1 MNKLELDELEFYHSI
16 WFTVLVIIL
25 LGVFI
30 FPNQEFESLD
40 LKIIKDNPER
50 VKTIIFV
57 SLHIS
62 SVLGIVSEPFLPF
75 TSKKIKSILQS
86 DNHEMKWSWDNLKN
100 NDFLIS
106 ENLKI
111 NEPELLFSRIEDS
124 EIQKQIDKLN
134 KNN

>member
-1 MNKLELDELEFYHSI
+1 MFCK
-16 WFTVLVIIL
+16 FTCCR
-25 LGVFI
+25 
-30 FPNQEFESLD
+30 S
-40 LKIIKDNPER
+40 
-50 VKTIIFV
+50 
-57 SLHIS
+57 IS
-62 SVLGIVSEPFLPF
+62 SIHR
-75 TSKKIKSILQS
+75 K
-86 DNHEMKWSWDNLKN
+86 LKN

>member
-1 MNKLELDELEFYHSI
+1 
-16 WFTVLVIIL
+16 
-25 LGVFI
+25 
-30 FPNQEFESLD
+30 
-40 LKIIKDNPER
+40 
-50 VKTIIFV
+50 
-57 SLHIS
+57 
-62 SVLGIVSEPFLPF
+62 
-75 TSKKIKSILQS
+75 
-86 DNHEMKWSWDNLKN
+86 MKWSWDNLKS

>member
-1 MNKLELDELEFYHSI
+1 MTNKIDNQSDLELWNSVKKS
-16 WFTVLVIIL
+16 TK
-25 LGVFI
+25 
-30 FPNQEFESLD
+30 
-40 LKIIKDNPER
+40 KIITQNTLTKK
-50 VKTIIFV
+50 VKV
-57 SLHIS
+57 
-62 SVLGIVSEPFLPF
+62 
-75 TSKKIKSILQS
+75 
-86 DNHEMKWSWDNLKN
+86 DNLKN

>member
-1 MNKLELDELEFYHSI
+1 MCIRD
-16 WFTVLVIIL
+16 
-25 LGVFI
+25 
-30 FPNQEFESLD
+30 
-40 LKIIKDNPER
+40 R
-50 VKTIIFV
+50 
-57 SLHIS
+57 
-62 SVLGIVSEPFLPF
+62 
-75 TSKKIKSILQS
+75 S

-106 ENLKI
+106 EKLKI

>member
-1 MNKLELDELEFYHSI
+1 MEVN
-16 WFTVLVIIL
+16 L
-25 LGVFI
+25 LGSISCV
-30 FPNQEFESLD
+30 
-40 LKIIKDNPER
+40 
-50 VKTIIFV
+50 IFV
-57 SLHIS
+57 SFCQKKFSQKSHRNCS
-62 SVLGIVSEPFLPF
+62 PF

-86 DNHEMKWSWDNLKN
+86 DNHEIKWSWNNLKN

-106 ENLKI
+106 EKLKI